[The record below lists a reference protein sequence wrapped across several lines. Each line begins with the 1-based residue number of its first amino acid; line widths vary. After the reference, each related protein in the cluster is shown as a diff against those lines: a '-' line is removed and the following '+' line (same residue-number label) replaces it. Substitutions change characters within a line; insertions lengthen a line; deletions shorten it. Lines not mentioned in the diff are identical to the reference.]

1 MTYEPNTW
9 VNFDG
14 YVSLVIGVWPGYYE
28 PFDAEVVDGKIRCGE

>member
-14 YVSLVIGVWPGYYE
+14 YVSLVIGVWQGNSLCLSPLPE
-28 PFDAEVVDGKIRCGE
+28 LS